1 MYNNKIKHTTN
12 EIFKIIDNI
21 TDIVSKSNP
30 RNIRN
35 INLSYDKH
43 SSEKM
48 FNLKNNPV
56 DITLQNRRYNNNI
69 FDEDT
74 DIKSMI
80 KQELINLNFS
90 LDKRINSI
98 EERTNMLINYC
109 LNNKSNNLF
118 MRKEKINKVYDFEIV
133 NYLSDIKK
141 HIKNFVSLDK
151 YEQNNKVIL
160 EQINNLNK
168 NNINLASN
176 NIKDICNKFKND
188 SDNINK
194 KLEELDTNYKNIKD
208 KFDNFYLNY
217 NSEINNIKLNN
228 NNNKIIEIKL
238 NNINN
243 KNITI
248 EQKLER
254 Y

>member
-21 TDIVSKSNP
+21 TDIVSNSNP

-43 SSEKM
+43 SSEKI

-56 DITLQNRRYNNNI
+56 NIPLQNRRYNNTI

-74 DIKSMI
+74 DIKTMI
-80 KQELINLNFS
+80 KQELINLYFS

-98 EERTNMLINYC
+98 EERINMLTNYY

-118 MRKEKINKVYDFEIV
+118 MSNEKINKVYDFEIG
-133 NYLSDIKK
+133 NYLSDINKYIKK
-141 HIKNFVSLDK
+141 FVSLDK
-151 YEQNNKVIL
+151 YEENNKVIL
-160 EQINNLNK
+160 EQINLNK

-176 NIKDICNKFKND
+176 NINDI
-188 SDNINK
+188 
-194 KLEELDTNYKNIKD
+194 
-208 KFDNFYLNY
+208 
-217 NSEINNIKLNN
+217 
-228 NNNKIIEIKL
+228 
-238 NNINN
+238 
-243 KNITI
+243 
-248 EQKLER
+248 
-254 Y
+254 